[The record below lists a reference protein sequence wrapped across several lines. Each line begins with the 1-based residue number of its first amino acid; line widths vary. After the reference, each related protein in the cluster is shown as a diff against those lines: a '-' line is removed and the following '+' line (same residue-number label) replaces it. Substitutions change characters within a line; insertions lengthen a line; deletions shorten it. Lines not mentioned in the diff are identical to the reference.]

1 VVGQDSRL
9 KASEGETILAV
20 RLTPR
25 ASRDRILGLL
35 PDGTIRIQVSA
46 PPVAG
51 QANRALIEFLAD
63 VLKVAKSRVRIIS
76 GASGRNKLVSVLGMD
91 VEMVHRKVLRQ
102 LK

>member
-1 VVGQDSRL
+1 
-9 KASEGETILAV
+9 
-20 RLTPR
+20 
-25 ASRDRILGLL
+25 
-35 PDGTIRIQVSA
+35 
-46 PPVAG
+46 
-51 QANRALIEFLAD
+51 LIEFLAD